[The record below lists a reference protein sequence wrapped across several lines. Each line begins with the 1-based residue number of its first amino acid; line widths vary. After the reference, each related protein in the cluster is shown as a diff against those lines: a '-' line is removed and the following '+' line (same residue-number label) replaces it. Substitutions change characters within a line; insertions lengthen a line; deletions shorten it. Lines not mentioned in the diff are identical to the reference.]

1 MSLHAMRTTAGFTVT
16 ELMIT
21 LAVIAVM
28 TGLAAPAF
36 TDFVKNERLV
46 DEANS
51 FILAFILART
61 ESIKRNRRVT
71 LCKSANPDAVTP
83 ACTTAGDSNWEDGY
97 IMFTDG
103 NPNAAGGAIAADA
116 IFQPVAP
123 NLEVLIR
130 AQRALSGD
138 VTIRPHPDN
147 AALIGNYVS
156 YNPRGLVRQTNAD
169 GAASQSGVFR
179 ICDDRGLPDVRTV
192 SLSRTGRVRVVSGPV
207 AEDRAGACP

>member
-1 MSLHAMRTTAGFTVT
+1 MSLHAMKTTAGFTVT

-97 IMFTDG
+97 IMFNDG
-103 NPNAAGGAIAADA
+103 NPNAAGGDIAD
-116 IFQPVAP
+116 
-123 NLEVLIR
+123 
-130 AQRALSGD
+130 
-138 VTIRPHPDN
+138 RP
-147 AALIGNYVS
+147 AAS
-156 YNPRGLVRQTNAD
+156 AD
-169 GAASQSGVFR
+169 GADINHR
-179 ICDDRGLPDVRTV
+179 D
-192 SLSRTGRVRVVSGPV
+192 
-207 AEDRAGACP
+207 EDRISTDPGIARRCLAVLAVIDDTDICAGPTDVKGDQPLAS

>member
-71 LCKSANPDAVTP
+71 LCKSANPDAVTKP
-83 ACTTAGDSNWEDGY
+83 DDVGSNTA
-97 IMFTDG
+97 
-103 NPNAAGGAIAADA
+103 
-116 IFQPVAP
+116 
-123 NLEVLIR
+123 R
-130 AQRALSGD
+130 
-138 VTIRPHPDN
+138 
-147 AALIGNYVS
+147 
-156 YNPRGLVRQTNAD
+156 
-169 GAASQSGVFR
+169 
-179 ICDDRGLPDVRTV
+179 
-192 SLSRTGRVRVVSGPV
+192 
-207 AEDRAGACP
+207 